1 MNILL
6 INHYAGSKEY
16 GMEYRPYYLAKE
28 WVKQGHNVTI
38 VGAAFS
44 HLRLKNPVVDHD
56 YFKEEVEGI
65 CYIWFKTPE
74 YVGSLARIKNILVF
88 VRKLYKYSKQ
98 LVHDFKPD

>member
-1 MNILL
+1 
-6 INHYAGSKEY
+6 
-16 GMEYRPYYLAKE
+16 MEYRPYYLAKE